1 MTYMKNIIYSLVLLG
16 LWTVSCN
23 KDQDQA
29 INSSLQDIQSLSEFN
44 SQISDGVSLV
54 FFHAT
59 WCPKCAAQRPAVEG
73 LVGDATLREVFF
85 GQVDYEKVTD
95 VVQTAKVQGF
105 PTLVFYKNGVETARF
120 SGQGHSKEKIK
131 DKLLELMD

>member
-1 MTYMKNIIYSLVLLG
+1 MLLT
-16 LWTVSCN
+16 LLITSCN
-23 KDQDQA
+23 KDSSNADLA
-29 INSSLQDIQSLSEFN
+29 SNSSLKNINSLSEYN
-44 SQISDGVSLV
+44 TNIADGVSML

-59 WCPKCAAQRPAVEG
+59 WCPKCAAQRPAIEG
-73 LVGDATLREVFF
+73 LLGDTSLGEVFF

-105 PTLVFYKNGVETARF
+105 PTIVFYKDGTEAARF

-131 DKLLELMD
+131 DQLLDLME